1 VTAATLEAAHR
12 ERGDTAVTVE
22 LLHVPGCP
30 HVEEARRLLMSC
42 IRELGLENL
51 RVEDKE
57 GDFPSPSIIVSGR
70 DVMGGTAAGAASCR
84 LDRPTRERVL
94 IALRQ
99 TSAAGG

>member
-1 VTAATLEAAHR
+1 M
-12 ERGDTAVTVE
+12 AVTVE

-42 IRELGLENL
+42 IRDLGLENL

-57 GDFPSPSIIVSGR
+57 GDFPSPSIIVNGR
-70 DVMGGTAAGAASCR
+70 DVMGAPTASAASCR
-84 LDRPTRERVL
+84 LDLPTCERLL

-99 TSAAGG
+99 ISSAGG